1 MSDIE
6 PKDKRTIFLVL
17 LFIWVYFS
25 GARCANRG
33 VEQNMHLV
41 SSTPKGECILE
52 DLSSNDD
59 LDGEYDCDKCSFFVK
74 RFARF

>member
-1 MSDIE
+1 
-6 PKDKRTIFLVL
+6 
-17 LFIWVYFS
+17 
-25 GARCANRG
+25 
-33 VEQNMHLV
+33 MHLV